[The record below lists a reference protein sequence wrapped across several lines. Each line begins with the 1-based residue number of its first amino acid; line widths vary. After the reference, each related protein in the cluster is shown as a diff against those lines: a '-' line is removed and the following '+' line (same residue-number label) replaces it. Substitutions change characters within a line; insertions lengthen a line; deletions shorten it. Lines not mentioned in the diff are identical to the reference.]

1 MKKQNW
7 LYKLISRLWNRNNAI
22 KPKILLFSEY
32 RIVNA
37 MYIREQLSK
46 NNNPFHDPITYEI
59 ACYYVDYLFICG
71 IDVTEML
78 RELQFKCN
86 ERYVSYNKNIYDNL
100 TDIMDH
106 ITDTDY
112 LFKNYKL

>member
-7 LYKLISRLWNRNNAI
+7 FCKLVSWLCNRNNAI
-22 KPKILLFSEY
+22 KPEILSFSKY

-37 MYIREQLSK
+37 MYIQERLSK
-46 NNNPFHDPITYEI
+46 INNPFHNPITYEI
-59 ACYYVDYLFICG
+59 SRCYVDYLFICG
-71 IDVTEML
+71 IDVI
-78 RELQFKCN
+78 ELFQQLQYRCN
-86 ERYVSYNKNIYDNL
+86 ERYNSYDKNIYDNL

-112 LFKNYKL
+112 LFKNYRL